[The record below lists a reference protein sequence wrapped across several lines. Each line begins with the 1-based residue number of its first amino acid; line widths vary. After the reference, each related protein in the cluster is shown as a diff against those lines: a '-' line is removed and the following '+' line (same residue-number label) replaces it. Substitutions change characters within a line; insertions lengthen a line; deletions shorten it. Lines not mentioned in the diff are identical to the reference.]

1 MINIM
6 DASIKQLEGTSEQRL
21 WQIVKFHETR
31 INQLFGYIKQTKET
45 SVSNESLHDM
55 VKDLESKIALLEKDN
70 SELRAKMGNSVSL
83 NISE

>member
-1 MINIM
+1 M

-31 INQLFGYIKQTKET
+31 INQLFGYITQTKD
-45 SVSNESLHDM
+45 SNISNESLSVDI
-55 VKDLESKIALLEKDN
+55 KNLKNKIAILEKDN

>member
-1 MINIM
+1 MITIM
-6 DASIKQLEGTSEQRL
+6 NASIKQLEGTSDQRL

-31 INQLFGYIKQTKET
+31 INQLFAYIKQTKET

>member
-1 MINIM
+1 MITIM
-6 DASIKQLEGTSEQRL
+6 NASIKQLEGTSDQRL

-31 INQLFGYIKQTKET
+31 INQLFAYIKQTKET

-55 VKDLESKIALLEKDN
+55 VKDLDSKIALLEKDN

>member
-31 INQLFGYIKQTKET
+31 INQLFAYIKQTKET

>member
-1 MINIM
+1 M
-6 DASIKQLEGTSEQRL
+6 DTSPKQLTGTSEQRL

-31 INQLFGYIKQTKET
+31 INQLFGYITKVKDT
-45 SVSNESLHDM
+45 DISNESLNTK
-55 VKDLESKIALLEKDN
+55 VEELESKIALLEKDN